1 MKLQKLKEYFK
12 NRWLSQI
19 QPAELSFYNLD
30 ISTNNAA
37 ESYHSKLKSLVRTC
51 HPRIWTFMATLN
63 QIIQDTDN
71 DIGRLQQA
79 LEISRPRKKK
89 DVQNFERRSII
100 KQKLRDGEY
109 NPWEYLKAISHT
121 IGRMN
126 TNFKVLPS
134 DFEESDEEDI
144 STPTPRE
151 ENKRVVCLESRNATW
166 IFLPCRHA
174 NCCRECSQR
183 IQDLRQSCRTCL
195 SNFEEMFQ
203 IFSN

>member
-1 MKLQKLKEYFK
+1 MT
-12 NRWLSQI
+12 QI
-19 QPAELSFYNLD
+19 EPAELSVYNLN

-37 ESYHSKLKSLVRTC
+37 ESYHPKLKSLVRTC

-121 IGRMN
+121 IGRIK
-126 TNFKVLPS
+126 TNVNILPS
-134 DFEESDEEDI
+134 DSEESDEEDI
-144 STPTPRE
+144 STPTHRE
-151 ENKRVVCLESRNATW
+151 ENKCVVCLESRNATW
-166 IFLPCRHA
+166 IFSL
-174 NCCRECSQR
+174 
-183 IQDLRQSCRTCL
+183 
-195 SNFEEMFQ
+195 
-203 IFSN
+203 